1 MPDIIDIAILGGN
14 RVVEKEK
21 EKVKKYQ
28 ELRRD
33 RYLGCGVKELPRA
46 STEDYSTTLNFGVFR
61 LVEIDHVM

>member
-28 ELRRD
+28 ELRRELATAVSPVVITNIGT
-33 RYLGCGVKELPRA
+33 LGV
-46 STEDYSTTLNFGVFR
+46 V
-61 LVEIDHVM
+61 